1 MKFNSYLKF
10 ETKNNFL
17 SKEYRMIS
25 GNYYLHKLISDDVR
39 KKSNDKNNDKNKT
52 NNKINRS
59 KVIIKEQ
66 LPSPRM
72 LRNKSMDNFLKFQ
85 WPWIL

>member
-25 GNYYLHKLISDDVR
+25 GNYYLHKLISDDV
-39 KKSNDKNNDKNKT
+39 KKSTIYKNNDKNKT

>member
-25 GNYYLHKLISDDVR
+25 GNYYLHKLISDDV
-39 KKSNDKNNDKNKT
+39 KKSNDKNNDKNNNKR
-52 NNKINRS
+52 NKINRS